1 MHVIPNDVHAPS
13 LRVGIEALVGHLAAS
28 LGRIEDQ
35 LDSDRVSSSLQP
47 GSLSA
52 YLARNYDLE
61 HGHAIGPLAC
71 DVFDMLY
78 RGIVHPNHRCHFGLF
93 VPGVQAAGVVA
104 DTLAALLNPQLGAWW
119 YSPAACE
126 IETFALNGFL
136 EKLGFDAEEAFA
148 HFTSG
153 GSEANATAVV
163 LALTRHFP
171 DYASTGLAVS
181 EKRPVLYAS
190 DQAHDSFVKI
200 AHMTGIGRQAV
211 RRVRTDSAF
220 RMDVDDLRQQYEQ
233 DKKNGASPF
242 LVVGTAGT
250 TAGGA
255 FDPIPL
261 LVDFTQETGLWLH
274 VDAAWGGLALLL
286 DEFRPLLSGI
296 DKADS
301 VTWDAHKIFPIPM
314 GAGMFFARSQNEAAQ
329 AFGVEAD
336 YLPASRQG
344 TVDLYGHSIQW
355 SRRFIGL
362 KVFLTLAQLGW
373 GGIASLLRQQT
384 TVAQK
389 LREDLLHAGFSIVND
404 SALPLVCFT
413 HPKIEAGTHSA
424 DSIVDEL
431 VSQGR
436 VWLSAVRLSPNR
448 PKALRAC
455 ITNHRTSEE
464 DVTLLASEVTRILR

>member
-1 MHVIPNDVHAPS
+1 MHLGSNDVQTPS
-13 LRVGIEALVGHLAAS
+13 LRAGVEELVGHLTAS
-28 LGRIEDQ
+28 LRQIEGQ
-35 LDSDRVSSSLQP
+35 LDSDQVSNPVEP
-47 GSLSA
+47 GSVSA
-52 YLARNYDLE
+52 SLARNFDLGHE
-61 HGHAIGPLAC
+61 HAIGSLAC

-78 RGIVHPNHRCHFGLF
+78 RGIVHPNHRRHFGLF
-93 VPGVQAAGVVA
+93 VPGVQVAGVVA

-126 IETFALNGFL
+126 IESFVLNAFL
-136 EKLGFDAEEAFA
+136 EKLGFDAKEAFA

-171 DYASTGLAVS
+171 NYATTGLAVS
-181 EKRPVLYAS
+181 ERCPVLYAS
-190 DQAHDSFVKI
+190 EQAHDSFVKI
-200 AHMTGIGRQAV
+200 AHMTGIGRQSV

-220 RMDVDDLRQQYEQ
+220 RMDVDDLRHQYEQ

-242 LVVGTAGT
+242 LVVGSAGT

-261 LVDFTQETGLWLH
+261 LADFTHVTGLWLH

-286 DEFRPLLSGI
+286 DEFRPLLTGI

-301 VTWDAHKIFPIPM
+301 VTWDAHKILPVPM
-314 GAGMFFARSQNEAAQ
+314 GAGMFFARSQHEAAR
-329 AFGVEAD
+329 AFGVEAG

-344 TVDLYGHSIQW
+344 TVDLYGSSIQW

-362 KVFLTLAQLGW
+362 KVFLTLAELGW

-384 TVAQK
+384 RVAHK
-389 LREDLLHAGFSIVND
+389 LREELVRAGFSIVNH
-404 SALPLVCFT
+404 SPLPLVCFT
-413 HPKIEAGTHSA
+413 HPKIEAGVHSS
-424 DSIVDEL
+424 DSIVADL

-436 VWLSAVRLSPNR
+436 VWVSAVSLSPNR
-448 PKALRAC
+448 PKVLRAC
-455 ITNHRTSEE
+455 ITNHRTNEE
-464 DVTLLASEVTRILR
+464 DVELLVSEVRGILR

>member
-1 MHVIPNDVHAPS
+1 
-13 LRVGIEALVGHLAAS
+13 
-28 LGRIEDQ
+28 
-35 LDSDRVSSSLQP
+35 
-47 GSLSA
+47 
-52 YLARNYDLE
+52 
-61 HGHAIGPLAC
+61 
-71 DVFDMLY
+71 MLY
-78 RGIVHPNHRCHFGLF
+78 GGIVHPNHRRHFGLF

-126 IETFALNGFL
+126 IERFVLDAFL
-136 EKLGFDAEEAFA
+136 EKLGFDTGEAFA

-171 DYASTGLAVS
+171 NYATTGLTVS
-181 EKRPVLYAS
+181 EKYPVLYAS
-190 DQAHDSFVKI
+190 EQAHDSFAKI
-200 AHMTGIGRQAV
+200 AHMTGIGRRAV

-255 FDPIPL
+255 FDPLPL
-261 LVDFTQETGLWLH
+261 LLNFTQEAGLWLH

-286 DEFRPLLSGI
+286 DEFRALLSGI

-301 VTWDAHKIFPIPM
+301 VTWDAHKMFPIPM
-314 GAGMFFARSQNEAAQ
+314 GAGMFFTHSKKDAAK
-329 AFGVEAD
+329 AFGVEAG

-344 TVDLYGHSIQW
+344 TLDLYSHSIQW

-362 KVFLTLAQLGW
+362 KVFLTLAELGW

-384 TVAQK
+384 RVAQK
-389 LREDLLHAGFSIVND
+389 LRHELLHAGFSIVNH
-404 SALPLVCFT
+404 SPLPLVCFT
-413 HPKIEAGTHSA
+413 HPTIESGAHRA
-424 DSIVDEL
+424 DTIVDEL

-436 VWLSAVRLSPNR
+436 VWLSAVSLSPNR
-448 PKALRAC
+448 PKSLRAC
-455 ITNHRTSEE
+455 LTNHRTNEE
-464 DVTLLASEVTRILR
+464 DVKLLVSEVTRILR

>member
-1 MHVIPNDVHAPS
+1 MRMVPNDVRIPS
-13 LRVGIEALVGHLAAS
+13 RRAGIEALVGHLAAS
-28 LGRIEDQ
+28 MGRIEDQ
-35 LDSDRVSSSLQP
+35 VDGDRVSRPVEL

-61 HGHAIGPLAC
+61 HGHAIGSLAC

-78 RGIVHPNHRCHFGLF
+78 SGIVHPNHRCHFGLF

-104 DTLAALLNPQLGAWW
+104 DTLTALLNPQLGAWW

-126 IETFALNGFL
+126 IETFVLNAFL
-136 EKLGFDAEEAFA
+136 EKLGFDAGEAFA

-171 DYASTGLAVS
+171 NYGTTGLAVS
-181 EKRPVLYAS
+181 ERCAVRYAS
-190 DQAHDSFVKI
+190 KQAHDSFVKI
-200 AHMTGIGRQAV
+200 AGMTGIGRRAV

-255 FDPIPL
+255 FGPIPL

-301 VTWDAHKIFPIPM
+301 VTWDAHKIFPVPM
-314 GAGMFFARSQNEAAQ
+314 GAGVFSARSQNEAAR
-329 AFGVEAD
+329 AFGVEAG
-336 YLPASRQG
+336 YLPSSRQG

-355 SRRFIGL
+355 SRRFILL
-362 KVFLTLAQLGW
+362 KVFLTFAQFGLG
-373 GGIASLLRQQT
+373 GVGSLFKQQT
-384 TVAQK
+384 RYAQK
-389 LREDLLHAGFSIVND
+389 VR
-404 SALPLVCFT
+404 T
-413 HPKIEAGTHSA
+413 
-424 DSIVDEL
+424 EL
-431 VSQGR
+431 
-436 VWLSAVRLSPNR
+436 
-448 PKALRAC
+448 
-455 ITNHRTSEE
+455 
-464 DVTLLASEVTRILR
+464 